1 MTEPQNPGGWE
12 KVQNVGCEA
21 DNAEVCWL
29 LPKAGGREKGKK
41 GKKQRKQDLSDNIV
55 SST

>member
-1 MTEPQNPGGWE
+1 MTEPGGWE
-12 KVQNVGCEA
+12 KVQSVGCEA

-41 GKKQRKQDLSDNIV
+41 EKKQRKQDLSDNIV